1 MTGTTKVSECLYF
14 LFQKGSAVT
23 PLLQKGYKRC
33 SPAAAKL
40 GYQLRKDVHKGPS
53 KSFGKGLGSPQHC
66 SALHNYLAVQ
76 AGWQNKQPVPALGT
90 VKLGND
96 VHIFV
101 VALARTVLNV
111 EIPEDMYK

>member
-1 MTGTTKVSECLYF
+1 MSECLYF